1 VRSESGAGHMR
12 GARILTSILAGLTLL
27 VLVGGSLSVTRE
39 CAGPSA
45 HGESCG
51 IAAELGWPVVV
62 LAVGLGGS
70 LTLLCAR
77 CAGSIVPWLWVCL
90 FAVVGLW
97 GPGVLLDTVVP
108 EGVLNVGLLLG
119 IDAGVLGTGWWLLRR
134 AGPPP
139 G

>member
-1 VRSESGAGHMR
+1 MSGG
-12 GARILTSILAGLTLL
+12 RILTSILAGLTLL
-27 VLVGGSLSVTRE
+27 VLVSGSLGVTRE

-45 HGESCG
+45 NGESCG

-77 CAGSIVPWLWVCL
+77 RTGNVVPWLWVCL

-97 GPGVLLDTVVP
+97 GSGVLLDAVVP
-108 EGVLNVGLLLG
+108 EGVLSIGLLLEPVMYFS
-119 IDAGVLGTGWWLLRR
+119 ATEATEV
-134 AGPPP
+134 
-139 G
+139 